1 MDFVKTAFE
10 YHDANTD
17 KYEKFFNK
25 VKFIKFNLIDGDM
38 THNSVVFYDKDKN
51 EMFKSD
57 IESLGCYAVRSDA
70 WVWGWSIPIYKK
82 NRTFIS
88 RKLLKYGL
96 DHDID
101 STKDKVGNI
110 IRRQYLITS
119 KFKVE
124 HTFNL
129 DMIIAMGSYLTKMP
143 MIFPLVQYEESDALK
158 EIVADGELINY
169 EYNYMPS
176 LKDKPALVLFYYL
189 LNFDN
194 LNPKYIQ

>member
-1 MDFVKTAFE
+1 MDFIKTAFE

-17 KYEKFFNK
+17 KYEKFFND
-25 VKFIKFNLIDGDM
+25 VKFIKFNLLDGDM

-70 WVWGWSIPIYKK
+70 WAWGWGIPTYKK
-82 NRTFIS
+82 NRTIIS

-101 STKDKVGNI
+101 STKDRSGNTT
-110 IRRQYLITS
+110 RRQYMITS
-119 KFKVE
+119 KIKVN
-124 HTFNL
+124 HAFNL
-129 DMIIAMGSYLTKMP
+129 DMIVAMGSYLTKMP
-143 MIFPLVQYEESDALK
+143 MIFPFIQYEESDELK
-158 EIVADGELINY
+158 EIAVDGKLRNY
-169 EYNYMPS
+169 EYNYMPQ
-176 LKDKPALVLFYYL
+176 LKDKPAVVLFYYL
-189 LNFDN
+189 LNFEN